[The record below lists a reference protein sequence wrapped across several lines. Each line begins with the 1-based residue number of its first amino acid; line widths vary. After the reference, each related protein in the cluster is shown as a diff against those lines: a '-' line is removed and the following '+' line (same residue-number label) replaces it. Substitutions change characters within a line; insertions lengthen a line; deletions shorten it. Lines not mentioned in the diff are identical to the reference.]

1 MKHAYGKLA
10 PLLEKQLPSEVD
22 GFSNTPQTPAKATA
36 LDSELAPDADPA
48 TQKINRAKVRL
59 FFDKL
64 KKSPTLMS
72 YLNFTSPVEQAQA
85 ITEFSE
91 LVGVPSS
98 QVVSLLT
105 QIRRISKES

>member
-1 MKHAYGKLA
+1 MKQPYGKLA

-22 GFSNTPQTPAKATA
+22 NFNNAQPAQADTS
-36 LDSELAPDADPA
+36 LDNSLAPDEDPS
-48 TQKINRAKVRL
+48 TKKINRAKVRL